1 MFCMGGTLEGERILG
16 RKTIDLMRRNH
27 LTEQQLQDFRQAHAI
42 GKWDFLSG
50 YGYGLGV
57 RTMLDPALGGCNG
70 TVGEYGWA
78 GAAGTYALIDPEESL
93 AVVYL
98 HQLKP
103 NNREEYCHPRLRA
116 AVYGSL

>member
-1 MFCMGGTLEGERILG
+1 
-16 RKTIDLMRRNH
+16 MRRNH
-27 LTEQQLQDFRQAHAI
+27 LSEQPLQDFEKACAA
-42 GKWDFLSG
+42 GKWEFLTG

-57 RTMLDPALGGCNG
+57 RVMIDPSKGGCNG

-78 GAAGTYALIDPEESL
+78 GAAGTWVLVDPEERL

-116 AVYGSL
+116 AIYGEL